1 MGNHVQ
7 GKQIRGPRSK
17 SGLWTHWHNMHP
29 TGWLSAV
36 LHGGKVPVTARR
48 NQEEANGLRAFGVN
62 LKSNAPETPS
72 PGRATVERPLESLV
86 ETHVTNT
93 TNQLTL
99 SESLRV

>member
-1 MGNHVQ
+1 
-7 GKQIRGPRSK
+7 
-17 SGLWTHWHNMHP
+17 MHP
-29 TGWLSAV
+29 TGWLSV
-36 LHGGKVPVTARR
+36 VQKGGFKDLEAARR

-93 TNQLTL
+93 TNH
-99 SESLRV
+99 

>member
-7 GKQIRGPRSK
+7 GKQTVALSPPRSK
-17 SGLWTHWHNMHP
+17 SGLWTLWHNMHP

-36 LHGGKVPVTARR
+36 QHGGKVPVTARR

-72 PGRATVERPLESLV
+72 PGRATVERPLGTGRPLESLV

-93 TNQLTL
+93 TNH
-99 SESLRV
+99 